1 MAQQIITKSQGDICY
16 IETLWQMQKLKSI
29 AHSIDLKNF
38 LWDLK
43 INHTVTLNTW
53 LKLIS

>member
-29 AHSIDLKNF
+29 AHSTDLKNF